1 MIGYLRLQVV
11 SALRDPRY
19 LMLAVVAPIGFYLL
33 FSSLFGQQ
41 TATPGVKVQVALI
54 VSMSVFGAMWAV
66 LSATGPRIAQECS
79 VGWLRQLK
87 LLPVRPSAVLMGRLL
102 AALALAVAAPAIVLV
117 FLTGAIVHGVSLS
130 AGRWV
135 ALLAVIWLGMIPVGA
150 LGLVIGYA
158 ADAEVAFGI
167 VYGLYMV
174 LAALGGLWMPMS
186 ILPSGL
192 QTIGKLLP
200 SYRAADIGWRVLAGR
215 PIDVSSVLILAGWTV
230 LCALLALVFASRTA
244 RSR

>member
-1 MIGYLRLQVV
+1 MIGYLRLQVL
-11 SALRDPRY
+11 SAVRDPRY

-33 FSSLFGQQ
+33 FSTLFGQEMG
-41 TATPGVKVQVALI
+41 AGGLKVQVLLI

-66 LSATGPRIAQECS
+66 LSATGPRIAQERS
-79 VGWLRQLK
+79 IGWLRQLK
-87 LLPVRPSAVLMGRLL
+87 LLPVRPSAVIIGRLL
-102 AALALAVAAPAIVLV
+102 AAMVIAGPAIVLV
-117 FLTGAIVHGVSLS
+117 FLTGALAHGVSME
-130 AGRWV
+130 AWRWL
-135 ALLAVIWLGMIPVGA
+135 ALLAVIWIGVVPVGA

-167 VYGLYMV
+167 IYGLYMV

-192 QTIGKLLP
+192 QAIGKLLP
-200 SYRAADIGWRVLAGR
+200 SYRAADIGWSILAGR
-215 PIDVSSVLILAGWTV
+215 SIDLSSVLILIGWTV
-230 LCALLALVFASRTA
+230 VCSLLALFFSARTA